1 MFSTDSDTL
10 LKIKLQAPQSYTE
23 LIQRPRLLDRLDNS
37 LRVPLTLI
45 SAPAG
50 YGKTTLVSQWLEHVT
65 RGGSDA
71 PHTAWLSLDPQDGEP
86 VRFLTY
92 FVAALRTISPD
103 ACPRTAQLLRGPDL
117 PPEQQL
123 LTLLVNEI
131 DNLGAISGSDYF
143 GHLVVVLDDF
153 DSMHSEVANR
163 LLHTLLQFPP
173 PCFHLI
179 LTCRRDPR
187 LPLTQLNAQQKLVEI
202 RSRDLR
208 LTRDEI
214 QEFVRLNFRDGG
226 AEINVDA
233 LASRSEGWFAVL
245 RLMSLVLRDSA
256 GTEMLGRLP
265 EGDQDIAR
273 FFVEQVLARQSVEMR
288 RCLVKA
294 SIFERFTADL
304 CEHVC
309 GMPTG
314 GGAEFLNRLKS
325 ENLFLLSL
333 DDQGAWFRF
342 QPLFR
347 QLLQMQFRIEY
358 SDAEQAEIHRHAS
371 AWFRKRSYPEE
382 TIKHA
387 LSAGDVAGAVA
398 TFAQYRHELMADER
412 WTRLDSALRLFP
424 VEALSLYPDL
434 LLTQAW
440 LAHTQ
445 RHDFQT
451 LSRTVQ
457 ETLSRLKKLKLPQK
471 RLRELRAECDVLT
484 AMRLLV
490 RESDAPGT
498 IRLTQRALQ
507 VLSRDKYQV
516 RSIAWINL
524 AAAYQME
531 GESEQAHRVLR
542 DALSE
547 DVVSNEPPR
556 ATLFG
561 AVCFVHWMD
570 GDLRALEERA
580 KQVLFVSG
588 KSELPEVIA
597 WASYFAACAQYEQD
611 NLPEA
616 EQNARRVFHKY
627 STAALAPLANS
638 AFILASCYRARNQP
652 DRARQTLDEL
662 EHLLLERR
670 SEIFLSGLGAFRAEL
685 AVRQG
690 NIVAAKYWHET
701 RAQLISA
708 MPAMHLFFA
717 PQLTAPQVLLAM
729 GAPGALEKAEA
740 ALDKVLTFVRGHHN
754 THFLIPV
761 LAMQALLWQARGKR
775 ESALQVLSEAVLL
788 GERSGAR
795 RSFLDLGPRLLSLL
809 RQLKVQGVAPA
820 YLGSLL
826 ETAPVHKVQV
836 LVTPDSMLTQLTDR
850 EHEVLRLLSRR
861 LSNKEIANQLFIS
874 PLTVKVHTDHI
885 YQKFNVN
892 NRRDAVIAAVA
903 AGILRDGEMPAHE

>member
-1 MFSTDSDTL
+1 MFSTDSDAL

-50 YGKTTLVSQWLEHVT
+50 YGKTTLVSQWLE
-65 RGGSDA
+65 RIKRSGNGA

-103 ACPRTAQLLRGPDL
+103 ACPRSAQLLRGPDL

-131 DNLGAISGSDYF
+131 DNLSAVSRSNF
-143 GHLVVVLDDF
+143 LGHLVLILDDF
-153 DSMHSEVANR
+153 DSMHSEAANR

-173 PCFHLI
+173 PHFHLI

-187 LPLTQLNAQQKLVEI
+187 LPLTQLNAQQKLVEV

-208 LTRDEI
+208 LTHDEI

-226 AEINVDA
+226 AGINVDA
-233 LASRSEGWFAVL
+233 LASRSEGWFAIL

-256 GTEMLGRLP
+256 GTDMLARLP
-265 EGDQDIAR
+265 DGHQDIAR

-288 RCLVKA
+288 RCLIKA

-309 GMPTG
+309 GMPSG

-333 DDQGAWFRF
+333 DNQGVWFRF

-358 SDAEQAEIHRHAS
+358 GDAEQAEFHRRAS
-371 AWFRKRSYPEE
+371 AWFRKHNYPEE

-387 LSAGDVAGAVA
+387 LSAGDVSGAV
-398 TFAQYRHELMADER
+398 TVFAQYRHELMADDR
-412 WTRLDSALRLFP
+412 WNLLESVLRMFP
-424 VEALSLYPDL
+424 PEALSQYPDL

-457 ETLSRLKKLKLPQK
+457 ETLSRLRKSKLPQK

-484 AMRLLV
+484 AMRLFV
-490 RESDAPGT
+490 RESDAPGA
-498 IRLTQRALQ
+498 IRLIQRALQ
-507 VLSRDKYQV
+507 VLPRDKYQA

-524 AAAYQME
+524 SAAYQME

-542 DALSE
+542 EALVE
-547 DVVSNEPPR
+547 DEVSNGRPR

-580 KQVLFVSG
+580 KQVLFVSS
-588 KSELPEVIA
+588 KSDLPETTA

-611 NLPEA
+611 NLAEA
-616 EQNARRVFHKY
+616 EQNARRVFHEY
-627 STAALAPLANS
+627 SPAGLAPLANS
-638 AFILASCYRARNQP
+638 AFILASCCLARNQP

-662 EHLLLERR
+662 EQLLLERR
-670 SEIFLSGLGAFRAEL
+670 SEIFLSRLGAFRAEM

-690 NIVAAKYWHET
+690 NIVAARYWHET
-701 RAQLISA
+701 GAQLS
-708 MPAMHLFFA
+708 PESSAMHLFYA
-717 PQLTAPQVLLAM
+717 PQLTAPLVLLAINT
-729 GAPGALEKAEA
+729 PGALEKAEA
-740 ALDKVLTFVRGHHN
+740 ALDKLLAFVRGHHN
-754 THFLIPV
+754 KHFLIPV

-775 ESALQVLSEAVLL
+775 DSALEILSEAVLL

-795 RSFLDLGPRLLSLL
+795 RSILDLGPRLLPLL
-809 RQLKVQGVAPA
+809 RQLKAQGVAPA

-826 ETAPVHKVQV
+826 EREPVQKVQV
-836 LVTPDSMLTQLTDR
+836 LVTPDSIVTQLTER

-861 LSNKEIANQLFIS
+861 MSNKEIANQLFIS

-892 NRRDAVIAAVA
+892 NRRDAVLAALT
-903 AGILRDGEMPAHE
+903 AGILKDGDMPA